1 MTATHLHR
9 ARRGPFAV
17 VGASALL
24 TFLIVGAAIPSSFAS
39 FAAEASTNEN
49 ALTAG
54 TLTVTVNGQRTAPA
68 LVTVN
73 RAVPVMAQRDYTLTV
88 RNTGTVAAGI
98 VISSEN
104 VGGST
109 ARSLDDVL
117 LLVVKN
123 AGGTVVY
130 SGKVSE
136 LSFDAGSFA
145 GDASRT
151 YDLELT
157 WPGNAS
163 SMDNL
168 YQGADL
174 SFDISAAATS
184 LSGQ

>member
-9 ARRGPFAV
+9 PRRGPLAV

-24 TFLIVGAAIPSSFAS
+24 SFLIVGAAIPSSFAS
-39 FAAEASTNEN
+39 FAAEASTSEN

-54 TLTVTVNGQRTAPA
+54 TLTVTVNGARTAPA

-73 RAVPVMAQRDYTLTV
+73 RAVPVMATREYTLTV

-98 VISSEN
+98 VISSDN

-109 ARSLDDVL
+109 PRSLDDVL
-117 LLVVKN
+117 RLVVKN

-130 SGKVSE
+130 SGKVSD

-145 GDASRT
+145 GDVSRT
-151 YDLELT
+151 YDLEIT

-163 SMDNL
+163 ATDNL

-174 SFDISAAATS
+174 TFDISAAATS
-184 LSGQ
+184 LDGQ